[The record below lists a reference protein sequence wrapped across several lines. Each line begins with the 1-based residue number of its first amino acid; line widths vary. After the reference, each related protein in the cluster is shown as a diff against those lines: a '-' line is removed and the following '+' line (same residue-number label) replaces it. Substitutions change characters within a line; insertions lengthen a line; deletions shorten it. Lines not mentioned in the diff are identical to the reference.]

1 MITPA
6 LVHRMNNNALPQWTP
21 TAPGYIAM
29 HSGSEADQSRAASR
43 LMGAIGRF
51 WWIVALIWAIIAIPA
66 SIYIF
71 KTIPPQY
78 LAVNF
83 ITVSPVA
90 QNPVNGDSH
99 TNPFYTEYLHTQAEL
114 IKDPANLTEAAGNQ
128 RLGQFDFFRQLPD
141 QVTYLSDHVDVAPL
155 GSTQNVLVSM
165 THQNAKFATA
175 VVDCVL
181 QAYMKKHDA
190 DDQAKLDDA
199 LKVISGLQKTTGTS
213 LKQAEDQLAK
223 LTADGDMV
231 WSEQD
236 QKVLVEVISNAK
248 QTLGKLQSQQIDI
261 QSQITDLQTRKLPEQ
276 WVYEASVPVDTDPQ
290 IEQWATEHNRV
301 AIEDNVLASKHATV
315 DHPDRVEYR
324 KQLKVIE
331 GKVLARTI
339 EIRQNAWSA
348 YKAKYDLDRTDKL
361 NNFSATLAGLQQQIA
376 ALQKHV
382 DQQEAVAKD
391 LGTKEQPILTLK
403 EQIADSKEALKRY
416 NDRASEIIHMESPAG
431 RVALGDAD
439 TVEPKTPKVDKRPKL
454 IFAANGIGLLIGMG
468 VLVILMKL
476 RDKIEGAEDLRDH
489 YQPLIVGTVSHA
501 GSAARGLHGRM
512 SRKILGEEMRLLH
525 ANLLPPGPTQRR
537 IMMVT
542 SATPANGKTSI
553 ASQLA
558 LSLAKSGMDVLL
570 IDADLRKRDLST
582 MFDVG
587 FRPGLSDLLQGKTPE
602 LIRPVELL
610 PNLRLMG
617 AGSKLERNPVELFQ
631 RRHFH
636 ESLDLLQDKFDCV
649 VVDTPP
655 TLVVADARL
664 IARSCDEV
672 LCVVRAQV
680 SSQKEVDQTID
691 ALQRITGRTPK
702 IIVNGVAHR
711 HSYYK
716 YKFAYSSDV
725 GEDMEPTTAAGETTG
740 ADVG

>member
-1 MITPA
+1 MNTPA
-6 LVHRMNNNALPQWTP
+6 LISRMNNNALPQWSP

-29 HSGSEADQSRAASR
+29 HAGSEADQSRAASR
-43 LMGAIGRF
+43 LMGAIRRF

-66 SIYIF
+66 SLYIY

-78 LAVNF
+78 LAINY
-83 ITVSPVA
+83 ITVAPVV
-90 QNPVNGDSH
+90 QNPVNGDSRP
-99 TNPFYTEYLHTQAEL
+99 NPFYTEYLHTQAEL
-114 IKDPANLTEAAGNQ
+114 MKDPHVLRDAAADI
-128 RLGQFDFFRQLPD
+128 RLRQYTWFQKLAD
-141 QVTYLSDHVDVAPL
+141 QVAYLTDHVDVAPI
-155 GSTQNVLVSM
+155 GSTQNISISM
-165 THQNAKFATA
+165 THEDAGFATA
-175 VVDCVL
+175 VVDSIIDAYFRHREDVDNKSLASSLSIVQDL
-181 QAYMKKHDA
+181 QATTAKSLRDA
-190 DDQAKLDDA
+190 QDKLA
-199 LKVISGLQKTTGTS
+199 RLTS
-213 LKQAEDQLAK
+213 
-223 LTADGDMV
+223 DGDMV
-231 WSEQD
+231 WSDED
-236 QKVLVEVISNAK
+236 QKVLVDVISNAK
-248 QTLGKLQSQQIDI
+248 QTLGKLESEELSIESQLTELKD
-261 QSQITDLQTRKLPEQ
+261 RKLPEES
-276 WVYEASVPVDTDPQ
+276 VYTAGVTIDSDPQ
-290 IEQWATEHNRV
+290 IEQWTTERNRV
-301 AIEDNVLASKHATV
+301 LMADSVLASKHATI

-324 KQLKVIE
+324 KQLKVLD
-331 GKVLARTI
+331 GKVAGRKTELQKTSW
-339 EIRQNAWSA
+339 EA
-348 YKAKYDLDRTDKL
+348 YKSKFELDRMDKMNNL
-361 NNFSATLAGLQQQIA
+361 NATLTGLQQQIA
-376 ALQKHV
+376 ALGKHV
-382 DQQEAVAKD
+382 DQQEKLAKD
-391 LGTKEQPILTLK
+391 LGTKEQPIIALK
-403 EQIADSKEALKRY
+403 EQITDSKDALKRY
-416 NDRASEIIHMESPAG
+416 NDRIEEIQDLNRAPG
-431 RVALGDAD
+431 RVTPGGP

-454 IFAANGIGLLIGMG
+454 VFAANGIGLLIGMG
-468 VLVILMKL
+468 VLVLLMKL
-476 RDKIEGAEDLRDH
+476 RDKIEGAEDLREH

-542 SATPANGKTSI
+542 SPTPSNGKTSI

-558 LSLAKSGMDVLL
+558 LSLAKSGMEVLL

-636 ESLDLLQDKFDCV
+636 ESLNFLQDKFDCV

-672 LCVVRAQV
+672 LVVVRAQV
-680 SSQKEVDQTID
+680 SCQKDVDQTVD
-691 ALQRITGRTPK
+691 ALQRVTGKTPK

-711 HSYYK
+711 QSYYK
-716 YKFAYSSDV
+716 YKFAYTSEGDNEFESN
-725 GEDMEPTTAAGETTG
+725 TAAETAGTHIG
-740 ADVG
+740 

>member
-1 MITPA
+1 MNTPA
-6 LVHRMNNNALPQWTP
+6 LVHRLNNNALPQWSP

-43 LMGAIGRF
+43 LMGAIARS
-51 WWIVALIWAIIAIPA
+51 WWVVALIWAVIAIPA
-66 SIYIF
+66 SIYVF
-71 KTIPPQY
+71 KTVPPQY
-78 LAVNF
+78 LAINF
-83 ITVSPVA
+83 ITVAPVV

-99 TNPFYTEYLHTQAEL
+99 ANPFYTEYLHTQAEM
-114 IKDPANLTEAAGNQ
+114 IKDPHVLSAAADDV
-128 RLGQFDFFRQLPD
+128 RLKQFSFFRQLPD
-141 QVTYLSDHVDVAPL
+141 QVTYLSDHLEVFPV
-155 GSTQNVLVSM
+155 GTTQDISISM
-165 THQNAKFATA
+165 THENSAFATA
-175 VVDCVL
+175 VVDSVMDAYFRHSEDVENKSLAKSLSLVQDL
-181 QAYMKKHDA
+181 QSTTAKSLQDA
-190 DDQAKLDDA
+190 QDKL
-199 LKVISGLQKTTGTS
+199 G
-213 LKQAEDQLAK
+213 K

-231 WSEQD
+231 WSAQD
-236 QKVLVEVISNAK
+236 QKVLVDVIANAK
-248 QTLGKLQSQQIDI
+248 ETLGQLQGKQIDI
-261 QSQITDLQTRKLPEQ
+261 QSQLTDLQTRKMPDEA
-276 WVYEASVPVDTDPQ
+276 VYEASVAVDSDPQ
-290 IEQWATEHNRV
+290 IQQWTSERNRDV
-301 AIEDNVLASKHATV
+301 IADNVLSSKHATV

-324 KQLKVIE
+324 KQI
-331 GKVLARTI
+331 KVLDGKTAARTT
-339 EIRQNAWSA
+339 ELRQTSWTA
-348 YKAKYDLDRTDKL
+348 YKAKYDLDRTEKL
-361 NNFSATLAGLQQQIA
+361 NNLNATLAGLQEQIT
-376 ALQKHV
+376 ALQGHV
-382 DQQEAVAKD
+382 DQQESLAKD
-391 LGTKEQPILTLK
+391 LGTKEQPILALK
-403 EQIADSKEALKRY
+403 EQITDSKEALKRY
-416 NDRASEIIHMESPAG
+416 NDRIEEIQNLNRAPGRVTPAG
-431 RVALGDAD
+431 L

-476 RDKIEGAEDLRDH
+476 RDKIEGADDLREH

-542 SATPANGKTSI
+542 SPTPSNGKTSI

-558 LSLAKSGMDVLL
+558 LSLAKSGMEVLL

-636 ESLDLLQDKFDCV
+636 ESLNLLQDKFDCV

-664 IARSCDEV
+664 IARSCEEV

-691 ALQRITGRTPK
+691 ALQRITGKTPK

-711 HSYYK
+711 QSYYK

-725 GEDMEPTTAAGETTG
+725 GEDMEPANAAGENTG
-740 ADVG
+740 ADLG

>member
-1 MITPA
+1 MNTQA
-6 LVHRMNNNALPQWTP
+6 LVQRLNNNAMPQWSP
-21 TAPGYIAM
+21 TAPGYMAM

-43 LMGAIGRF
+43 LMAAIRRF
-51 WWIVALIWAIIAIPA
+51 WWVVALLWAVIAIPV

-71 KTIPPQY
+71 KTVPPQY
-78 LAVNF
+78 MAVNF

-114 IKDPANLTEAAGNQ
+114 IKDPANLSKAAQSQ
-128 RLGQFDFFRQLPD
+128 RLAQFDFFRRLPD
-141 QVTYLSDHVDVAPL
+141 QVSYLADHVEVTPIS
-155 GSTQNVLVSM
+155 STQNVLVSM
-165 THQNAKFATA
+165 THQNAEFATA

-181 QAYMKKHDA
+181 QEYMTKHAA

-199 LKVISGLQKTTGTS
+199 LSVIRGLQETTGKA
-213 LKQAEDQLAK
+213 LAKAQDQLAK

-236 QKVLVEVISNAK
+236 QKVLVDVISNAK
-248 QTLGKLQSQQIDI
+248 QTLGKLQSEQIDI
-261 QSQITDLQTRKLPEQ
+261 QSQITDLQNRKLPAQ
-276 WVYEASVPVDTDPQ
+276 SVYEASVPVDGDLQ
-290 IEQWATEHNRV
+290 IGQWTTERNRV
-301 AIEDNVLASKHATV
+301 LMADNVLASKHATV

-324 KQLKVIE
+324 KQLKVLD
-331 GKVLARTI
+331 GKIAARTT
-339 EIRQNAWSA
+339 ELRTNAWNA

-361 NNFSATLAGLQQQIA
+361 NNLNATLAGLNEQITH
-376 ALQKHV
+376 LQDHIT
-382 DQQEAVAKD
+382 QQEAVAKD

-416 NDRASEIIHMESPAG
+416 NDRASEVIHMESPAG
-431 RVALGDAD
+431 RVSLGDKD
-439 TVEPKTPKVDKRPKL
+439 TIQPKTPKVDKRPKL
-454 IFAANGIGLLIGMG
+454 IAAANGVGLLIGIG

-537 IMMVT
+537 LMMVT
-542 SATPANGKTSI
+542 SPTPSNGKTSI

-558 LSLAKSGMDVLL
+558 LSLAKSGMEVLL

-587 FRPGLSDLLQGKTPE
+587 FRPGLSDLLQGKAPE
-602 LIRPVELL
+602 LIRPIELL

-617 AGSKLERNPVELFQ
+617 AGSRLERNPVELFQ

-636 ESLDLLQDKFDCV
+636 ESLNLLQDKFDCV
-649 VVDTPP
+649 VIDTPP

-680 SSQKEVDQTID
+680 SSQKDIDQTID
-691 ALQRITGRTPK
+691 ALTRVTGKTPK

-711 HSYYK
+711 QSYYK
-716 YKFAYSSDV
+716 YKFAYTSDADNEEV
-725 GEDMEPTTAAGETTG
+725 EATTAAATSG
-740 ADVG
+740 ADIG

>member
-1 MITPA
+1 MNTPA
-6 LVHRMNNNALPQWTP
+6 LIHRMNNNTLPQWSP

-43 LMGAIGRF
+43 LMGAIRRF
-51 WWIVALIWAIIAIPA
+51 WWIVALIWAVIAIPA
-66 SIYIF
+66 SIDIYE
-71 KTIPPQY
+71 TIPPQY
-78 LAVNF
+78 LAINYV
-83 ITVSPVA
+83 TVAPVV
-90 QNPVNGDSH
+90 QNPVNGDSR

-114 IKDPANLTEAAGNQ
+114 MKDPHVLRDAADDV
-128 RLGQFDFFRQLPD
+128 RLKQFNFFRQLPD
-141 QVTYLSDHVDVAPL
+141 QVTYLSDHVDVNPI
-155 GSTQNVLVSM
+155 GTTQNIVVSM
-165 THQNAKFATA
+165 THQNAAFATA
-175 VVDCVL
+175 VVDSVMD
-181 QAYMKKHDA
+181 AYHRHQQ
-190 DDQAKLDDA
+190 DDESKG
-199 LKVISGLQKTTGTS
+199 LKDS
-213 LKQAEDQLAK
+213 LKIVEDLQSTTAK
-223 LTADGDMV
+223 SLQDAQDKLRTLTADGDMV
-231 WSEQD
+231 WSDQD

-248 QTLGKLQSQQIDI
+248 QTLGKLQSEQIDI
-261 QSQITDLQTRKLPEQ
+261 QAQITDIQNRKLPEEP
-276 WVYEASVPVDTDPQ
+276 VYEASVGVDSDPQ
-290 IEQWATEHNRV
+290 IQQWTTERNRV
-301 AIEDNVLASKHATV
+301 LIADNVLASKHATV

-324 KQLKVIE
+324 KQLKVLD
-331 GKVLARTI
+331 GKIGGRSTEL
-339 EIRQNAWSA
+339 RQNAWNA
-348 YKAKYDLDRTDKL
+348 FKAKNDLDHTEKL
-361 NNFSATLAGLQQQIA
+361 NNLNATLAGLQQQIA
-376 ALQKHV
+376 ALQKSV
-382 DQQEAVAKD
+382 DQQESLAKD
-391 LGTKEQPILTLK
+391 LGTKEQPILALK
-403 EQIADSKEALKRY
+403 EQITDSKEALKRY
-416 NDRASEIIHMESPAG
+416 NDRVEEIQNMARAPG
-431 RVALGDAD
+431 RVELGPP

-454 IFAANGIGLLIGMG
+454 VFAANGIGLLVGMG
-468 VLVILMKL
+468 VLVLLMKL
-476 RDKIEGAEDLRDH
+476 RDKIEGADDLREH

-542 SATPANGKTSI
+542 SPTPSNGKTSI

-558 LSLAKSGMDVLL
+558 LSLAKSGMEVLL

-631 RRHFH
+631 RKHFH
-636 ESLDLLQDKFDCV
+636 ESLNLLQDKFDCI

-680 SSQKEVDQTID
+680 SSQKDVDQTVD
-691 ALQRITGRTPK
+691 ALQRVTGRTPK

-711 HSYYK
+711 QSYYK

-725 GEDMEPTTAAGETTG
+725 GDDMEATTAAETTG
-740 ADVG
+740 VDVG